1 MAPDAF
7 ERLAEFPAI
16 YFGAVGDPSVPDH
29 IAVWE
34 LILPLRQ
41 RFDQYVNL
49 RPMRLFPGVTSPL
62 ANRGAGR
69 HRHDLRARELRRR
82 VRRHRREDSRGH
94 AVRSGGAGGPL
105 HAPRHQPHR
114 ALCLRAGV
122 EASAA
127 RAGERD
133 QVERAAAL
141 DGAVGHGRRRGAQG
155 LSERRRSRSTTST
168 RSRRAW

>member
-1 MAPDAF
+1 MAADAF
-7 ERLAEFPAI
+7 DRLAEFPAI

-62 ANRGAGR
+62 ANRGPA
-69 HRHDLRARELRRR
+69 DIDMICVRENSEGR
-82 VRRHRREDSRGH
+82 VRRHRRQDSRGH
-94 AVRSGGAGGPL
+94 ALRSRGAGGPL

-114 ALCLRAGV
+114 ALCVRAGV
-122 EASAA
+122 EATAA

-141 DGAVGHGRRRGAQG
+141 DGAVGHGGRRSAQG
-155 LSERRRSRSTTST
+155 LSRTSRSRSTTSM
-168 RSRRAW
+168 RWRRAW